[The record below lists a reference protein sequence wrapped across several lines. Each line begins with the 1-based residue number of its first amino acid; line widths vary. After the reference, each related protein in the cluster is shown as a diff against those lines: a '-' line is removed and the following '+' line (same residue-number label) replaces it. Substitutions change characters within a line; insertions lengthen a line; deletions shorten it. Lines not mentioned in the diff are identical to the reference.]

1 MYVLIGRALNVLKS
15 TIHVGVSDVK
25 PATLPIVGSDPC
37 IVFARGMLQA
47 RHICDDRSAYLLHQW
62 TCLHPGVTVACVEQL
77 VGVYAALGFESV
89 SAYEEDAAAGARY
102 GITLGMLGY
111 WVFWRLYGGAGVW
124 VLLGTG
130 IE

>member
-47 RHICDDRSAYLLHQW
+47 RHICDDRSVYLLPQW
-62 TCLHPGVTVACVEQL
+62 TYLHPGVTVACVEQL
-77 VGVYAALGFESV
+77 VGV
-89 SAYEEDAAAGARY
+89 
-102 GITLGMLGY
+102 TLRLDLKVCRHMKKTPQLVQGM
-111 WVFWRLYGGAGVW
+111 
-124 VLLGTG
+124 
-130 IE
+130 